1 MDSPGT
7 QPTAQRNGGATMKEP
22 KRPITDEELDAL
34 LAGTPISPGDSF
46 ADRTLIK
53 ARPVK
58 GTEVDLLLSGDL
70 ISISPDFTERTLAR
84 IESSGS
90 AMIFDFPAMRWL
102 VRSGAVAAA
111 LLLGVLG
118 YSFWQNQTAVPAV
131 QEVAQADLANMELE
145 ELLFLEE
152 TLTSAKVLIE
162 LEKTVPLYY
171 LLDEADT

>member
-1 MDSPGT
+1 MDSPST
-7 QPTAQRNGGATMKEP
+7 QSTAQGNGGSAMKDP

-34 LAGTPISPGDSF
+34 LSGTPITPDDAF

-58 GTEVDLLLSGDL
+58 ATEVDLLLCGDL
-70 ISISPDFTERTLAR
+70 VSISPDFTDRTLAR

-90 AMIFDFPAMRWL
+90 AMIFEFPATRWL
-102 VRSGAVAAA
+102 IRSVAAA
-111 LLLGVLG
+111 AILLIGFLG
-118 YSFWQNQTAVPAV
+118 YSIWQNQAPTPIV

-171 LLDEADT
+171 LFDEADT